1 MALDEKTK
9 DASQTLSEEKL
20 HDSVNSTADA
30 AAELF
35 AQARSAVSN
44 ERRQFFR
51 MPTILPLK
59 IWTQDDHG
67 NRTDVEE
74 TLSYDLSATGISFI
88 CEHEVTTKSFVNVE
102 IVELPFLDGFT
113 VDADV
118 VRCVPHV
125 TKNGSK
131 VYLVACD
138 FKSQLTRDE
147 RTRLLRSVTVL
158 QRVRDNKKMPA
169 F

>member
-1 MALDEKTK
+1 MALGEKNN
-9 DASQTLSEEKL
+9 DASQSFSKEEFHEAVK
-20 HDSVNSTADA
+20 ST

-138 FKSQLTRDE
+138 FKSQAHILF
-147 RTRLLRSVTVL
+147 LGL
-158 QRVRDNKKMPA
+158 Q
-169 F
+169 